1 MFSNSTLTSLPS
13 EKEQAIVFARNK
25 HFNKHGAGSKQATL
39 VLQKWKNR
47 IWARHQANPRGKA
60 VHAGEA
66 WAHGDHSP
74 FRLLSASA
82 PPLQAHLCSATCVL
96 KSQELFCAPTQHSP
110 SCPYPFR
117 LTHLIS
123 IYNFSGQISIGIKLL
138 AKVWHKPIFCTHA
151 LRHFV
156 SPNSLLLS
164 EAARTIY
171 KSWSWDLQLA
181 RENGCHKPNW
191 FCQQISKH

>member
-96 KSQELFCAPTQHSP
+96 KSQRLLWAPTQHSP

-138 AKVWHKPIFCTHA
+138 RNACKSLAQTHLLYSHTQTFCLSQLTA
-151 LRHFV
+151 AVRGCKNYLQKLILRSSV
-156 SPNSLLLS
+156 SKGKWMSKTKLILS
-164 EAARTIY
+164 T
-171 KSWSWDLQLA
+171 
-181 RENGCHKPNW
+181 N
-191 FCQQISKH
+191 